1 MRLKHVLLF
10 LLAIISPLFLSACD
24 NPLQKPAQAGL
35 QVITNNVPASIYLD
49 DRYIDKAPLVD
60 RNLPPG
66 EYKLQIRPDDLNLS
80 SYDTVIH
87 LRPAII
93 TVVTWKP
100 SDSPETSGGVI
111 YEMEKLPTKDDTE
124 VVVSSVPESAI
135 VTFGDSNQQLAPITV
150 NNLSPGEHEYQI
162 SLPSYESQQNTIN
175 VVPGYRMIIT
185 VKLAK
190 QTVAERNTT
199 SPTSLESNSQ
209 ATVAGVMVVNS
220 TSDLPASDHST
231 PNQPLP
237 TTKPLPKSTLKPT
250 ATPLPT
256 ATPKPTSPPTPTPTH
271 HPKVTILS
279 TGYKVDNQE
288 VLRVRSAPSSTS
300 AEIGL
305 APVGTQYPFL
315 GEKNLDWLKIQ
326 YQGKAG
332 WVKEQF
338 VELGK

>member
-1 MRLKHVLLF
+1 MRLKHVLL
-10 LLAIISPLFLSACD
+10 LLVATASSLLLSACD
-24 NPLQKPAQAGL
+24 NPLQKPALAGL

-66 EYKLQIRPDDLNLS
+66 EYKLQIRPDDQNLS
-80 SYDTVIH
+80 SYDTVVN
-87 LRPAII
+87 LRPAVI

-100 SDSPETSGGVI
+100 ADSPETSGGVI
-111 YEMEKLPTKDDTE
+111 YEMEKLPTKDATE

-150 NNLSPGEHEYQI
+150 NDLPPGEHEYQI

-190 QTVAERNTT
+190 QAVAERNSN
-199 SPTSLESNSQ
+199 SPTSLETNSQ
-209 ATVAGVMVVNS
+209 ATVAGVMVGESIN
-220 TSDLPASDHST
+220 
-231 PNQPLP
+231 NQPSATQSP
-237 TTKPLPKSTLKPT
+237 TPQPSTIAPTLAPTATPIPSATLKPT
-250 ATPLPT
+250 STP
-256 ATPKPTSPPTPTPTH
+256 APTPTPR
-271 HPKVTILS
+271 PNVTILS

-288 VLRVRSAPSSTS
+288 VLRVRSEPSSTS
-300 AEIGL
+300 AELGL
-305 APVGTQYPFL
+305 APVGTKYPYL

-338 VELGK
+338 VNLEK